1 MAWREF
7 LLIQSKRTTALKAT
21 WQQVCCD
28 MGDLT
33 ENRDPADVTDAWRL
47 CPWISKSGW
56 TKSGRLRKSANSE
69 RYYSGSLLYKIENLL

>member
-1 MAWREF
+1 MEEREASLCSVGGWGMAWREF

-47 CPWISKSGW
+47 CP
-56 TKSGRLRKSANSE
+56 LD
-69 RYYSGSLLYKIENLL
+69 LKIRMDEIRAPPKIRQL